1 MPNIPT
7 PGSPQGRAGNGLTC
21 ANCSKPLVPER
32 GSRRMRF
39 CSGGCRQAGY
49 RTRKWASRY
58 EGPGPLRSVR
68 NTLDGSGPYNGN
80 FGDRGIRGPMFVVE
94 RELFAGL
101 EWTPADFEDGATL
114 EELKAMVE
122 FHSGACCAH
131 A

>member
-1 MPNIPT
+1 MPI
-7 PGSPQGRAGNGLTC
+7 A
-21 ANCSKPLVPER
+21 A
-32 GSRRMRF
+32 SRLFQSAAADACEF

-58 EGPGPLRSVR
+58 EGPGPLDVR

-122 FHSGACCAH
+122 FHLERVAPMLD
-131 A
+131 